1 MTMNE
6 IRVRDIDPRP
16 RSPYWFGTTTR
27 EQFDSLI
34 QSLLSLSLY
43 LLAELVGSTN
53 GAVQNKRVCACACR
67 MVSATVAVPR
77 RWLLVCLGLEVVE
90 FAMVE

>member
-34 QSLLSLSLY
+34 QSLLSLSISRPNSW
-43 LLAELVGSTN
+43 V
-53 GAVQNKRVCACACR
+53 VQMARCRINVCMRVC
-67 MVSATVAVPR
+67 V
-77 RWLLVCLGLEVVE
+77 
-90 FAMVE
+90 